1 MFHRSWRSQMTASE
15 GQRGAVFFLLY
26 LLVLPR
32 LNAWAQQVLMG
43 DGEALVAEANVI
55 YYSFLFLITLFVFW
69 GFLRKDLE
77 GLLDWLPENL
87 FGMVLG
93 LVGAG
98 GVTLLLHRLPF
109 VPKDPSFL
117 QYAEEFSAAPT
128 ATLVLILVLIPL
140 VEETLFRGLFF
151 GQLRGYSRTLALPVS
166 ILFYALAHVW
176 RYALEA
182 GDIRLLV
189 PLVCLSLPMSIALTW
204 CYDNGGSVWSC
215 VVLHGA
221 LNGLGLLLALK
232 F

>member
-1 MFHRSWRSQMTASE
+1 MFRRSWRSQMTASE

-26 LLVLPR
+26 LLVFPR
-32 LNAWAQQVLMG
+32 LNAWVQRVLMG

-55 YYSFLFLITLFVFW
+55 YYSFLFVIAVFVFW
-69 GFLRKDLE
+69 GFLRKDFE

-87 FGMVLG
+87 FGVIVG

-98 GVTLLLHRLPF
+98 AAMIVLYRLPF
-109 VPKDPSFL
+109 VQADPIGR
-117 QYAEEFSAAPT
+117 QYAEEFAAAPM
-128 ATLVLILVLIPL
+128 ATLVLILLLIPI

-151 GQLRGYSRTLALPVS
+151 GQLRGYSRALALPVS

-182 GDIRLLV
+182 GEVRYLF
-189 PLVCLSLPMSIALTW
+189 PLMLLSLPMSIALTW

-221 LNGLGLLLALK
+221 LNGLSLLLAR
-232 F
+232 